1 MVGEKTDFEID
12 IANTGNNMTSYR
24 LSLTDGVPDG
34 WDVSFST
41 SSIMP
46 STTVIDVP
54 ADVANHPSN
63 ETDHIVKFP
72 LSVSTDPMAPANSI
86 ETITIEVREMST
98 GITSPP
104 LMSLSRS
111 ARRSMRRFLQ
121 RARR

>member
-1 MVGEKTDFEID
+1 MVGEKTDFQID

-63 ETDHIVKFP
+63 ETD
-72 LSVSTDPMAPANSI
+72 
-86 ETITIEVREMST
+86 
-98 GITSPP
+98 TS
-104 LMSLSRS
+104 
-111 ARRSMRRFLQ
+111 
-121 RARR
+121 